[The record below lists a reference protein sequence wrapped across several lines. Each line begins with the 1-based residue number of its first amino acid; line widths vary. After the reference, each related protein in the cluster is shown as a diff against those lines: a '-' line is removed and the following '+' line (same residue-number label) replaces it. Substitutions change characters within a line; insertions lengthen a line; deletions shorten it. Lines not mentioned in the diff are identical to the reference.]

1 MLLHLMVVE
10 KALGRLLLVKATVLH
25 SSTVEV
31 PARLALYLLHRKLQ
45 MTHNSFY
52 KQILMANGIK

>member
-1 MLLHLMVVE
+1 MVVE

>member
-10 KALGRLLLVKATVLH
+10 KALGRLLLLKASVLH

-31 PARLALYLLHRKLQ
+31 PARLSDVDDVLLDIQDTLFHHKNQ
-45 MTHNSFY
+45 FE
-52 KQILMANGIK
+52 Q